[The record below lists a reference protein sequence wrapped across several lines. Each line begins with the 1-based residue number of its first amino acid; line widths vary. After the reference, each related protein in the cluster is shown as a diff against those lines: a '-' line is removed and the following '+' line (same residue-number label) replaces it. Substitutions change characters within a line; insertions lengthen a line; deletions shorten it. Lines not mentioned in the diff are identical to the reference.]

1 MKFSLSVCLLFVFF
15 VASNTFSQSER
26 ALDSLITLNKK
37 HTKEDTTKIDLLLK
51 IAMKYALLDT
61 LKANEYSNEAFRIA
75 KKVNDNKFFGN
86 CMNNFGRNCYFRS
99 QFKKAEMYFKNAI
112 PYFEKAEYYKGL
124 GSVYNN
130 LGAIKNA
137 FGETHKAIEY
147 QKKSLEINQKINNEE
162 AIANNLTNIGNC
174 YNSIGEYKLAMEHFL
189 KAEGIYEK
197 LKIWES
203 LSIVYQ
209 NLCKVHFQL
218 KQFPKARQYAVKN
231 LDLRNGKAKS
241 ISGLAYA
248 YILMATIS
256 FEEKNNKEA
265 KAYYNKA
272 ILYGKDIGDPLSLAY
287 AYLNYAKIYN
297 AENNFDSALVMS
309 EEALVLSKAANA
321 NEVVAECYLLTGQ
334 TKIKLL
340 KYADALKDLEA
351 GYQISKEIKNIV
363 SIADLSYGLSTAQYE
378 LGDYKKAYD
387 NLFVYAKTKDTLL
400 NNENIKLI
408 SDLEAKYQAEKKDLQ
423 IKNQSLEITAKQKEN
438 DAKNRLLVL
447 GSIAIVAIAIFGFIA
462 FRNFLKVKKSN
473 VIIQEQKHQV
483 EIQKEEISVQKELV
497 EVKQKEIIDSINY
510 AKRIQTA
517 VLTGDDIWDKI
528 SKEHFILFKPK
539 DIVSG
544 DFYWAYNTP
553 NGRAVFA
560 LADCTGHG
568 VPGGFMSMLG
578 NSFLN
583 EIVVDNKIFKAN
595 EILNKL
601 RQKIITA
608 LDQEGHGEQKD
619 GMDISLCVW
628 NKLDNTLEFAGA
640 NNPLWILKKS
650 VSSSLVENKESSRDV
665 ELVEY
670 KADKMPIGSYTENV
684 VPFKSETIQLEKGD
698 IIYLITDGFA
708 DQFGG
713 PKGKKF
719 KYRPL
724 MDLLVQHSDA
734 PMIEQKMVLEK
745 AIEQWKEGYEQ
756 VDDVSL
762 IGVRV

>member
-1 MKFSLSVCLLFVFF
+1 MKFILIICLFF
-15 VASNTFSQSER
+15 ISSYTSFSQSER
-26 ALDSLITLNKK
+26 ALDSLLTLNKK
-37 HTKEDTTKIDLLLK
+37 HTQEDTTKIDLLLK
-51 IAMKYALLDT
+51 IAMKYTTIDT
-61 LKANEYSNEAFRIA
+61 LKTDEYSNEAYRVA
-75 KKVNDNKFFGN
+75 KMVNDNKFLGN
-86 CMNNFGRNCYFRS
+86 CMNNFGRNYYFRS
-99 QFKKAEMYFKNAI
+99 QFKKAETYFKKAI

-130 LGAIKNA
+130 LGAITNS

-147 QKKSLEINQKINNEE
+147 QKKSLEINQKIKNEE
-162 AIANNLTNIGNC
+162 AIANNLTNLGNC
-174 YNSIGEYKLAMEHFL
+174 YNSIGEYKLAMENFL

-218 KQFPKARQYAVKN
+218 KQFPKARQYAIKN
-231 LDLRNGKAKS
+231 LELRNGKANS
-241 ISGLAYA
+241 VVGLAYA
-248 YILMATIS
+248 NILMATIS
-256 FEEKNNKEA
+256 FEEKKNNEA
-265 KAYYNKA
+265 KQYYNKA
-272 ILYGKDIGDPLSLAY
+272 LMYGKDFGDPLSLAY
-287 AYLNYAKIYN
+287 AYLNYSKIYI
-297 AENNFDSALVMS
+297 AENKYDSALVMS
-309 EEALVLSKAANA
+309 EEALALSKAANA
-321 NEVVAECYLLTGQ
+321 NELIAECYLLRGE
-334 TKIKLL
+334 TKMKLL
-340 KYADALKDLEA
+340 RYRDALKDFEE
-351 GYQISKEIKNIV
+351 GYLISKDMQNKV
-363 SIADLSYGLSTAQYE
+363 SIADLSYGLSTAQFE
-378 LGDYKKAYD
+378 LGDYKHAYE
-387 NLFVYAKTKDTLL
+387 NLFIYTKTKDTLL

-423 IKNQSLEITAKQKEN
+423 IKNQSLEISAKQKEN
-438 DAKNRLLVL
+438 DAKNRLLFL
-447 GSIAIVAIAIFGFIA
+447 GSVAIVAIAIFAFIA

-483 EIQKEEISVQKELV
+483 EIQKEEISIQKELV

-517 VLTGDDIWDKI
+517 VLTGPDVWNKI

-553 NGRAVFA
+553 NGRAIFA

-583 EIVVDNKIFKAN
+583 EIVVDSKVFKAS

-619 GMDISLCVW
+619 GMDITLCVW

-640 NNPLWILKKS
+640 NNPLWVLKKT
-650 VSSSLVENKESSRDV
+650 VNSSGVESKEFI
-665 ELVEY
+665 EY
-670 KADKMPIGSYTENV
+670 KADKMPIGSYTETLT
-684 VPFKSETIQLEKGD
+684 PFNSHTIELQKGD

-724 MDLLVQHSDA
+724 MELLLQNSDE
-734 PMIEQKMVLEK
+734 PMPQQQVVLEK
-745 AIEQWKEGYEQ
+745 AMEDWKHGFEQ